1 MQINSNQKTINKYEI
16 PIAPY
21 LKDLSSVAMYL
32 DEMNFQLLTQIEPY
46 KNNNIWTAVSL
57 HGFGSCPSDIF
68 KPGFTKNKII
78 VDTKLQ
84 WTTLRNLSVM
94 KPLCEI
100 VFNLPCDFERIRIM
114 KLLSG
119 KALKKHTDNIDNDI
133 KNKKVVTSRRGPGG
147 GYILNRKSSDTSLYE
162 IITAVDENLDQTQCA
177 GSMNCLKDKPCT
189 THHVWTGLNKIIQDY
204 MKSITIEDVIT
215 NQVIH
220 NLHDA
225 RESKT
230 HVS

>member
-1 MQINSNQKTINKYEI
+1 MKLSTKSRYAITAIIDLAQNQNG
-16 PIAPY
+16 
-21 LKDLSSVAMYL
+21 
-32 DEMNFQLLTQIEPY
+32 
-46 KNNNIWTAVSL
+46 AVSL
-57 HGFGSCPSDIF
+57 KDISDRQGISLSYLEQLF
-68 KPGFTKNKII
+68 C
-78 VDTKLQ
+78 KL
-84 WTTLRNLSVM
+84 
-94 KPLCEI
+94 
-100 VFNLPCDFERIRIM
+100 
-114 KLLSG
+114 
-119 KALKKHTDNIDNDI
+119 
-133 KNKKVVTSRRGPGG
+133 KNKKVVISRRGPGG
-147 GYILNRKSSDTSLYE
+147 GYILNRKCSDISLYE